1 MKKLNMESTIK
12 IGTKD
17 EKKVSDLVNEKGRI
31 FSMIKEGYVFSD
43 EVLNA
48 ANITNIIRDVQIK
61 NIITDKSSEKVEKL
75 RKDTVS
81 AKQIISELNGFNKCS
96 DEFKDDSGDN
106 YENQIDNITF
116 ENDEE

>member
-1 MKKLNMESTIK
+1 MESTIK

-17 EKKVSDLVNEKGRI
+17 EKKVSDLVKEKGRI
-31 FSMIKEGYVFSD
+31 FAMIKDGYIFD
-43 EVLNA
+43 DDVLNA
-48 ANITNIIRDVQIK
+48 ANITHVIRDVQIK
-61 NIITDKSSEKVEKL
+61 NIITDKSSEKNEKL

-96 DEFKDDSGDN
+96 DEFKDDSCDN

-116 ENDEE
+116 EYDEE